1 MDFIF
6 IPKFRVR
13 HCWMV
18 KGESNHLI
26 CSIVVCSPSD
36 CALWLWSLSVWPP
49 TILLLFLYSMHYR
62 LRSIKGV
69 RFRFANF
76 ASHFKGKCHFHFL
89 IHWVLLK
96 SLPVLSDCDLC
107 LTKQPPSLPNPPTLL
122 PVLNDGWIFRLV
134 SKSYLWFGFRW
145 FHLTWTNREKVTL
158 SRYKVTFKV
167 CSMQCLVICF

>member
-6 IPKFRVR
+6 IPKFRAR

-69 RFRFANF
+69 RFRFAKF
-76 ASHFKGKCHFHFL
+76 ATHFKGKCHFHFL
-89 IHWVLLK
+89 NHWVMPK
-96 SLPVLSDCDLC
+96 SLPMCALWLWSLSDH
-107 LTKQPPSLPNPPTLL
+107 TTILPNPHTLL
-122 PVLNDGWIFRLV
+122 VLNNALDALDGWIFRQACSSQNQICYWDL
-134 SKSYLWFGFRW
+134 SDSMSG
-145 FHLTWTNREKVTL
+145 HLCLRTL
-158 SRYKVTFKV
+158 CV
-167 CSMQCLVICF
+167 